1 MLVGAHISISGGIE
15 KAPERGKKIG
25 CETMQIF
32 TKSHRQWRAKKLNKE
47 SAKKFIENLKKFK
60 IREVI
65 AHNSY
70 LINLGSNKKAH
81 LNRSRKAFIDE
92 IQKCDILGI
101 KYLVF
106 HPGSHMGAGE
116 DACIKTIAESLNFVI
131 GKTRSCNVMLLL
143 ENTAGQGTNIGY
155 RFEHLA
161 DIIKKVRNKKRVG
174 VCFDTCHAFASGY
187 DIRTKEA
194 YRKTFSK
201 FSRVI
206 GLRKLKA
213 FHLNDSKVGFN
224 SRIDRHESIGRGKL
238 GRKTFRLFMR
248 DKRFKNRPGTI
259 EKPDSSGDFS
269 RGIKVLKSLRR

>member
-1 MLVGAHISISGGIE
+1 MLVGAHVSIAGGIE

-32 TKSHRQWRAKKLNKE
+32 TKSNRQWRSKKLDKK
-47 SAKKFIENLKKFK
+47 SAETFKKNLKRFK
-60 IREVI
+60 IKEVI
-65 AHNSY
+65 VHDSY
-70 LINLGSNKKAH
+70 LINLGSKNRSS

-92 IQKCDILGI
+92 VQRCSALGI
-101 KYLVF
+101 KYLIF

-131 GKTRSCNVMLLL
+131 GKTRGCNVLLLL

-155 RFEHLA
+155 KFEHLA
-161 DIIKKVRNKKRVG
+161 DIIKRVRNKKRVG
-174 VCFDTCHAFASGY
+174 VCFDTCHAFVSGY
-187 DIRTKEA
+187 DIRTKET
-194 YRKTFSK
+194 YRKTFNR

-206 GLRKLKA
+206 GLRRLKA

-224 SRIDRHESIGRGKL
+224 SRIDRHESMGRGKL
-238 GRKTFRLFMR
+238 GKKTFRLFMS

-269 RGIKVLKSLRR
+269 RGIKVLKSLR